1 VTSAEL
7 QRALLAWYRRARR
20 DLPWRRARDPYA
32 IWLSETMLQQTRV
45 DTVLPYYRRF
55 LEALPTVRSLAEAP
69 ESRVLSLWSGLG
81 YYRRARMLH
90 AAAKRI
96 VREHRGELPRDV
108 EGLRQLEGVGDYTAG
123 AVASIAYGVR
133 AALVDGNVTR
143 VLSRLFAVEDD
154 TSTTAGKARIWEIAR
169 GLVSSAPGDPG
180 DWNQALMELGAVVC
194 TPRGP
199 ACEQCP
205 VEAFCAA
212 RARGLVDQLPRSSAK
227 RSPTEVRR
235 VSLVLVSADP
245 GRVLLARRRPGML
258 FGGLWEPPGAEA
270 GKDAA
275 GALAERLGVD
285 GSALEPMGEVLHVLT
300 HRRMRVT
307 VMRGPLPAKRRW
319 PIPGPDYDAARAI
332 AMADLGDV
340 AHATLT
346 RKVLL
351 LAKAATP
358 GVRSRRNR

>member
-1 VTSAEL
+1 VKSAEL

-20 DLPWRRARDPYA
+20 DLPWRRSRDPYA

-45 DTVLPYYRRF
+45 ETVLPYYQRF
-55 LEALPTVRSLAEAP
+55 LEALPTVQSLAEAP
-69 ESRVLSLWSGLG
+69 ESRVLTLWSGLG

-96 VREHRGELPRDV
+96 VGEHRGQLPRDV

-143 VLSRLFAVEDD
+143 VLARLFAVEDD
-154 TSTTAGKARIWEIAR
+154 ASSSAGKARFWDIAR
-169 GLVSSAPGDPG
+169 DLVSSAPGDPG

-199 ACEQCP
+199 ACEECP
-205 VEAFCAA
+205 VRAFCAA

-227 RSPTEVRR
+227 RPPTEVRR
-235 VSLVLVSADP
+235 VSLVLASAEP
-245 GRVLLARRRPGML
+245 GRVLLAHRRPDVL
-258 FGGLWEPPGAEA
+258 FGGLWEPPSVEA

-275 GALAERLGVD
+275 GALGERLGVD
-285 GSALEPMGEVLHVLT
+285 ASALESVGEVLHVLT

-307 VMRGPLPAKRRW
+307 VMRGPLPARRRW
-319 PIPGPDYDAARAI
+319 PIPGPDYDAARAV
-332 AMADLGDV
+332 ATADLPDV

-346 RKVLL
+346 RKVLA
-351 LAKAATP
+351 LAKATAP
-358 GVRSRRNR
+358 GVRSRRSH